1 MKVRPLHLVVA
12 VGALALVGLG
22 AWLWSRVGVAV
33 WLDAALALCA

>member
-22 AWLWSRVGVAV
+22 VWLWSRVGV